1 LLPDKKILG
10 KETVPTLKLKDFSL
24 FKSATARRRKQ
35 QRRGMSGNANLE
47 LSQILL
53 SKLARTAPGT
63 QLCTKLRLTMT
74 NFKNGNGR
82 RVVSSS
88 TSHSQKFDRPRAAE
102 ASTHGVTNRVYVG
115 NLKYEVSWQ
124 DLKDHMRSAGEVVR
138 ADILTDA
145 SGRSKGCGLVEFAS
159 ARDARTAIATL
170 NDTDLDGRSIFVRE
184 DREAGPSASSSSRP
198 ERSDRAE
205 AAHPAAKL
213 GQGKSV
219 YVGNLS
225 WDVEWQNLKDHM
237 RQAGEVVHADV
248 LKEPSGRSKG
258 CGIVEFASIR
268 DANNAIRQLNDTEL
282 MGRLI
287 FVRED
292 REAEGGTAGSARM
305 EPRRTEARHTSV
317 PALGTNRLYV
327 GNLEFRTK
335 WFELKDHFRSA
346 GNVTRADI
354 AMEDDGVRSRGYG
367 IVEFATEEEAAYAV
381 AQLNNTVLNGREIFV
396 REDREE
402 KRRM

>member
-1 LLPDKKILG
+1 
-10 KETVPTLKLKDFSL
+10 
-24 FKSATARRRKQ
+24 
-35 QRRGMSGNANLE
+35 
-47 LSQILL
+47 
-53 SKLARTAPGT
+53 
-63 QLCTKLRLTMT
+63 
-74 NFKNGNGR
+74 
-82 RVVSSS
+82 
-88 TSHSQKFDRPRAAE
+88 
-102 ASTHGVTNRVYVG
+102 
-115 NLKYEVSWQ
+115 
-124 DLKDHMRSAGEVVR
+124 
-138 ADILTDA
+138 
-145 SGRSKGCGLVEFAS
+145 
-159 ARDARTAIATL
+159 
-170 NDTDLDGRSIFVRE
+170 
-184 DREAGPSASSSSRP
+184 
-198 ERSDRAE
+198 
-205 AAHPAAKL
+205 
-213 GQGKSV
+213 
-219 YVGNLS
+219 
-225 WDVEWQNLKDHM
+225 M

-248 LKEPSGRSKG
+248 MKEPSGRSKG

-292 REAEGGTAGSARM
+292 READSSVAET
-305 EPRRTEARHTSV
+305 RHAHTLLHVTS
-317 PALGTNRLYV
+317 LGTNRLYV

-367 IVEFATEEEAAYAV
+367 IVEFATPQEAANAV

>member
-1 LLPDKKILG
+1 
-10 KETVPTLKLKDFSL
+10 
-24 FKSATARRRKQ
+24 
-35 QRRGMSGNANLE
+35 
-47 LSQILL
+47 
-53 SKLARTAPGT
+53 
-63 QLCTKLRLTMT
+63 MT

-82 RVVSSS
+82 RVVTSAA
-88 TSHSQKFDRPRAAE
+88 SHSQKFERPRAGDSGA
-102 ASTHGVTNRVYVG
+102 HGGNNRVYVG
-115 NLKYEVSWQ
+115 NLKFEVSWQ
-124 DLKDHMRSAGEVVR
+124 DLKDHMRSAGEVIR
-138 ADILTDA
+138 ADILTDTT
-145 SGRSKGCGLVEFAS
+145 GRSKGCGLVEFAS
-159 ARDARTAIATL
+159 SRDARTAIATL
-170 NDTDLDGRSIFVRE
+170 NDTDLNGRSIFVRE
-184 DREAGPSASSSSRP
+184 DREAGPSGSSSSRP
-198 ERSDRAE
+198 ERVDRSE
-205 AAHPAAKL
+205 PSHPPAKL
-213 GQGKSV
+213 GQGKTV

-292 REAEGGTAGSARM
+292 READSSAAGVSRA
-305 EPRRTEARHTSV
+305 EPRHADARHAHA

-367 IVEFATEEEAAYAV
+367 IVEFATPEEAAYAV